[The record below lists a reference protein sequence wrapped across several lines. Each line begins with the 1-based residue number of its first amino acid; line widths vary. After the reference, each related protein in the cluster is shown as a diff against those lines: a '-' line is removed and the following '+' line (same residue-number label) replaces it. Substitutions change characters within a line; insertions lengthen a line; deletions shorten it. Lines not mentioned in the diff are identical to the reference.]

1 MPKSTITSKGQTT
14 VPREIRRRLAV
25 GEGDVLDWELVG
37 NTVRIDVAHRA
48 FMQRRGT
55 IQVGRGSSVEDVRAA
70 RRRRG
75 ADRT

>member
-1 MPKSTITSKGQTT
+1 MSKSTITSKGQTT

-25 GEGDVLDWELVG
+25 GEGDVLAWELVG
-37 NTVRIDVAHRA
+37 TAVRVEAAHRA
-48 FMQRRGT
+48 FLQRRGT
-55 IQVGRGSSVEDVRAA
+55 IQVGRGSSVADVREA

>member
-14 VPREIRRRLAV
+14 VPREIRRRLAI
-25 GEGDVLDWELVG
+25 GEGDVLGWELVG
-37 NTVRIDVAHRA
+37 TTVHVNVARRA

-55 IQVGRGSSVEDVRAA
+55 IKVGRGSSVDDIRAA